1 MSELRGVTVPSDQAG
16 VNNGSGNMM
25 HEESSRGDQP
35 LRGTRGVKSLQEE
48 LHKKEPFALPSQEAY
63 LSIVRTESLLGA
75 DFERF
80 FRQFGLSQATFNAL
94 RILRGAGDK
103 GRMCHEITKH
113 LVTPVPDVTRLVD
126 RLEKAGL
133 AERHRSDEDRR
144 VIYVRIT
151 QLGLERLSEM
161 DQKVLEKHREQ
172 LGHMSEGELRMLN
185 DLLAKARSRLVDAE
199 PGPCPMD

>member
-1 MSELRGVTVPSDQAG
+1 MSRDSTSKGWNPPEGAAGSTVKTLAQ
-16 VNNGSGNMM
+16 
-25 HEESSRGDQP
+25 
-35 LRGTRGVKSLQEE
+35 E

-94 RILRGAGDK
+94 RILRGAGEK

-144 VIYVRIT
+144 VIFVRIT
-151 QLGLERLSEM
+151 QVGLDRLAGM
-161 DQKVLEKHREQ
+161 DEAVLEKHREQ
-172 LGHMSEGELRMLN
+172 LGHMSDEELRVLN
-185 DLLAKARSRLVDAE
+185 AMLAKARSRLLEAE
-199 PGPCPMD
+199 AAEGSPEGE

>member
-1 MSELRGVTVPSDQAG
+1 MPSDQDGRSWNLGSAG
-16 VNNGSGNMM
+16 REGEAG
-25 HEESSRGDQP
+25 
-35 LRGTRGVKSLQEE
+35 RGVISPKTLAEE
-48 LHKKEPFALPSQEAY
+48 LHKKEPFTLPSQEAY

-94 RILRGAGDK
+94 RILRGAGDR

-133 AERHRSDEDRR
+133 AERHRSEEDRR

-151 QLGLERLSEM
+151 KLGLDRLAEM
-161 DQKVLEKHREQ
+161 DQAVMEKHREQ
-172 LGHMSEGELRMLN
+172 LGHMSDEELRALN
-185 DLLAKARSRLVDAE
+185 ALLAKARSRLVDAE
-199 PGPCPMD
+199 GPGGHGEAE